1 MYNVYYFLYSL
12 AYKIDYLNLYIALVM
27 MKDDLIV

>member
-1 MYNVYYFLYSL
+1 MYSVYYFLYSL
-12 AYKIDYLNLYIALVM
+12 TYKIDYLNLYIALVM